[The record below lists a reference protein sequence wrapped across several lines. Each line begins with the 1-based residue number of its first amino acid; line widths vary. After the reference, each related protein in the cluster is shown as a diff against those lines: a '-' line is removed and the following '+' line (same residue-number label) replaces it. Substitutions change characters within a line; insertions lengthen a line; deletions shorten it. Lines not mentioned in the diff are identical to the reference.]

1 MDMATDNTQLLEE
14 LNRKLD
20 AVAEI
25 SKEAKAQGEAI
36 QDLLQDLSL
45 VSNSAVFSLH
55 ETLDLENVHVDG
67 RDVRELMVL
76 TLKNIRNFNAA
87 LSQLEAITELG
98 RETSSTGQKLIMDF
112 SRRVG
117 ELEEKGYFEHGQKAI
132 QAMDSLVQNLPRDTF
147 ERMENAAPE
156 LAKLTD
162 ELSDPREIARMRKL
176 VQNRK
181 LLIPGLAAAWLIPV
195 ALLVANLFV

>member
-25 SKEAKAQGEAI
+25 SREAKAQGEAI

-132 QAMDSLVQNLPRDTF
+132 QAMDSLVRNLPGDTF

>member
-1 MDMATDNTQLLEE
+1 MATDNTQLLEE

>member
-1 MDMATDNTQLLEE
+1 MTTDNTQLLEE

-20 AVAEI
+20 TLVEI
-25 SKEAKAQGEAI
+25 SREAKAQGEAI
-36 QDLLQDLSL
+36 QDLVRDFSL

-55 ETLDLENVHVDG
+55 DALELENVHVDG

-76 TLKNIRNFNAA
+76 TLKNVRNFNAA
-87 LSQLEAITELG
+87 LSQLEAFTELG
-98 RETSSTGQKLIMDF
+98 RETAFTGQKLIMDF

-117 ELEEKGYFEHGQKAI
+117 ELEQKGYFEHGEKALR
-132 QAMDSLVQNLPRDTF
+132 AMDSLLRNLPRDTF
-147 ERMENAAPE
+147 EKVEAAAPE
-156 LAKLTD
+156 LAKLTE
-162 ELSDPREIARMRKL
+162 ELSNPRDIARIRKL

-181 LLIPGLAAAWLIPV
+181 LLVPGLAVAWLIPV

>member
-1 MDMATDNTQLLEE
+1 MTMDNTQLLEE
-14 LNRKLD
+14 LNHKLD
-20 AVAEI
+20 TLVEI
-25 SKEAKAQGEAI
+25 SREAKAQGEAI
-36 QDLLQDLSL
+36 QDLVRDFSL

-55 ETLDLENVHVDG
+55 HALDLENVHVDG

-76 TLKNIRNFNAA
+76 ALKNVRNFNAA

-117 ELEEKGYFEHGQKAI
+117 ELEQKGYFEHGQKAL
-132 QAMDSLVQNLPRDTF
+132 QAMDSMLRNLPRDTF
-147 ERMENAAPE
+147 EKMETAAPE
-156 LAKLTD
+156 LAKLTE

-181 LLIPGLAAAWLIPV
+181 LLVPGLAAAWLIPV